1 MTCKEAYPLLVEYRQ
16 RFLVEPQPKWPTY
29 YTKERTNA
37 IYAINTVERQFKLCP
52 DEDVHKV
59 LYRVIC
65 LFFEMELAFDDEN
78 KPLVL
83 TYEQCQEE
91 CEAFEKFIFNRRKLL
106 YEFSEYNKECR
117 KLDIKAQS

>member
-1 MTCKEAYPLLVEYRQ
+1 MEKMKARVLTAVGNLELKQVDIPQIKSGEVLLRVRACGICGSDIPRIFTTGTYH
-16 RFLVEPQPKWPTY
+16 FPTIPGH
-29 YTKERTNA
+29 EFA
-37 IYAINTVERQFKLCP
+37 GEVVA
-52 DEDVHKV
+52 
-59 LYRVIC
+59 
-65 LFFEMELAFDDEN
+65 AFDDEN